1 VENVVRFLIF
11 YFRYFSSR
19 AGDIEVVRSKCNQR
33 VLALRVD
40 GETVAQFQ
48 PTSALFRC
56 VGATALQKVVLE
68 LFFRLCGWSWAVVQF
83 ESAGIVVRNAN
94 NPAAAYPLSASLR
107 IAVSEPLHRCLC
119 DVRRLQADASKLN
132 RVDVEKVKAPAVA
145 DATKGEAQVARR
157 RGPRAGFFRTDDE
170 SKQLRLTIEHNLLFN
185 PQHSVKV

>member
-1 VENVVRFLIF
+1 M
-11 YFRYFSSR
+11 
-19 AGDIEVVRSKCNQR
+19 RSKCNQR
-33 VLALRVD
+33 VLAIRVD

-68 LFFRLCGWSWAVVQF
+68 LFFQLCGWSWAVVQF
-83 ESAGIVVRNAN
+83 ESAGIVVRNVN

-119 DVRRLQADASKLN
+119 DVRRLQADASKLH
-132 RVDVEKVKAPAVA
+132 RVDAEKVKATSVTIDAV
-145 DATKGEAQVARR
+145 ATKGEAQMARR

-170 SKQLRLTIEHNLLFN
+170 SRQLRLTIEHNLLFN
-185 PQHSVKV
+185 TVKI